1 MLQSLGA
8 ELLETVEDAAM
19 ATHIIV
25 SDGKT
30 KLRRTPKLMICLSKV
45 RDLCHCSLHFFL
57 AYFSTISLFS
67 QPCINEGI

>member
-45 RDLCHCSLHFFL
+45 CDLCHCSHFTPSWPIFL
-57 AYFSTISLFS
+57 SLFS
-67 QPCINEGI
+67 QHCINEGI